1 MLPEEKTIRTKRIYE
16 GKIINLRID
25 EIELPGKKYAKREIV
40 EHPGAVAIVPVT
52 EDGEII
58 MVRQFRKAADM
69 FLLEIP
75 AGKLD
80 KQEDPLSCAKREL
93 KEETGYE
100 AQNIE
105 RLCSF
110 YSSPGFSNELI
121 HIYIATN
128 LIRGEASPDEDEYL
142 SVERY
147 TIDQLLEMIRSGD
160 LRDGKT
166 IAGVMGAKLFL
177 TR

>member
-1 MLPEEKTIRTKRIYE
+1 MLPEEKTIRTKKIYE
-16 GKIINLRID
+16 GKIIHLRVD
-25 EIELPGKKYAKREIV
+25 EVELPGGKSSTREIV

-80 KQEDPLSCAKREL
+80 KNEDPLSCAKREL

-105 RLCSF
+105 LLGSF

-121 HIYIATN
+121 HIYIATD
-128 LIRGEASPDEDEYL
+128 LIPGEASPDENEYL
-142 SVERY
+142 SVEKY
-147 TIDQLLEMIRSGD
+147 TIDQLLEMIRSGN
-160 LRDGKT
+160 LKDGKT
-166 IAGVMGAKLFL
+166 IIGVMAAKLFFAG
-177 TR
+177 